1 MRGLRFSVR
10 YESEP
15 RGGGRSRGQ
24 TLAGVSTKVGGGGG
38 SRTRVRK
45 HVVVGLYMRV
55 RFWVF
60 VPGVWKR
67 LSTARP

>member
-1 MRGLRFSVR
+1 MVPLDSRWIQRLDQDTCVR
-10 YESEP
+10 ES
-15 RGGGRSRGQ
+15 S
-24 TLAGVSTKVGGGGG
+24 GGGGG

-45 HVVVGLYMRV
+45 RVVVGLYMRV
-55 RFWVF
+55 RFVIF